1 MRAKANHLRWL
12 LCLLFVLAAKQT
24 VIAYMPPP
32 EPSGPPKI
40 IYVDAE
46 AVGANDGSSWA
57 NAFNYLRDA
66 LTTASIGDEIRVAEG
81 TYRPNQGLLPVPG
94 QGGQTPG
101 EEGRSATFELK
112 SGVTVKGGFAGFG
125 AAEPNMWDPG
135 VYETILSGDLNSDDA
150 DVSNLRDLFYEPT
163 RADNSVHV
171 INSIADDASAILD
184 AFVVTGAVDGGMV
197 IIDGS
202 PTILNCVFRRNSAS
216 GGGAICIWT
225 GQSLLR
231 NCKFISN
238 LAGTGG
244 ALCGV
249 DANLM

>member
-1 MRAKANHLRWL
+1 
-12 LCLLFVLAAKQT
+12 
-24 VIAYMPPP
+24 MPPP

-171 INSIADDASAILD
+171 ITSIAADASAVLD
-184 AFVVTGAVDGGMV
+184 GFVVTGGVDGGMV
-197 IIDGS
+197 IIDSS
-202 PTILNCVFRRNSAS
+202 PTILNCVFAS
-216 GGGAICIWT
+216 NLSGEGGAIHVQL
-225 GQSLLR
+225 GQPLLR
-231 NCKFISN
+231 NCKFTTN
-238 LAGTGG
+238 LGETGG
-244 ALCGV
+244 ASSGWKPTLH
-249 DANLM
+249 